1 MKKSVKLFA
10 LFLMPVFHTSCGQ
23 NQTEVKKNI
32 INSETKDTVTSPGSN
47 AKGINTKYEYTE
59 SNGARLIIKNSFPR
73 SSIWYTGPNGRK
85 YIYAEFWTRII
96 NETFDPLE
104 VTIDFPVDSFQV
116 PSSSGNFMK
125 LLLSEEPFNDYGA
138 LKSFLDN
145 NLHKSTSLKRTIHPK
160 DSSIFYVVTLSLSS
174 QGAGGISFTGMSGAI
189 RTGFSI
195 KEQNLFYSINGNE
208 FPSGKI
214 NFKK

>member
-1 MKKSVKLFA
+1 MKYQHVYA
-10 LFLMPVFHTSCGQ
+10 LFLMVVFHTSCGQ
-23 NQTEVKKNI
+23 NQTHVPKENI
-32 INSETKDTVTSPGSN
+32 KSETKDTVTSPKSN
-47 AKGINTKYEYTE
+47 ERDINTKYEYTE

-116 PSSSGNFMK
+116 PSSSGNYMQ
-125 LLLSEEPFNDYGA
+125 LLLSSDPFNDYGA

-145 NLHKSTSLKRTIHPK
+145 NLHKSTSLKRTINPK
-160 DSSIFYVVTLSLSS
+160 ESSAFYVVTLFNRGVDGTL
-174 QGAGGISFTGMSGAI
+174 
-189 RTGFSI
+189 RTGLSL
-195 KEQNLFYSINGNE
+195 KEQNLFYRINDKE
-208 FPSGKI
+208 IHCGKI
-214 NFKK
+214 NLKNLILKK

>member
-1 MKKSVKLFA
+1 MKYVLIYIF
-10 LFLMPVFHTSCGQ
+10 FLTSVFHTSCGQ
-23 NQTEVKKNI
+23 NQTNSPKDN
-32 INSETKDTVTSPGSN
+32 INSETKGKVTSPGYN
-47 AKGINTKYEYTE
+47 EKFINTKYEYTE
-59 SNGARLIIKNSFPR
+59 SSGARLIIQNSFPK
-73 SSIWYTGPNGRK
+73 SAIWYADPNGRK

-125 LLLSEEPFNDYGA
+125 LLLSEQPFNDYGA

-174 QGAGGISFTGMSGAI
+174 RGAGGISFTGMSGAI